1 MRSDTSFDGIAATF
15 EAEVYGASSGYIRLQ
30 VLWEDLVTE
39 VPQIARGGL
48 SILDA
53 GGGAGHLAL
62 HLAQLGNRVVLCDTS
77 REMLDRAE
85 ESVRQGRVSEFVTLV
100 HTPIQE
106 LSKAVAGRF
115 DVVVCHAVL
124 EWLANPQAALGQ
136 LVTCLRSGGQLSL
149 LFYNRH
155 AALQRR
161 IFRGE
166 FAGACRELQE
176 GCAPRGWRSRCV
188 PLAEEAVRV
197 WLEALGLRVRSK
209 AGIRIFHD
217 YLPATMRDQEHL
229 NDLLAVERE
238 FRKQEPFASLGHHLH
253 LICEWAR

>member
-1 MRSDTSFDGIAATF
+1 MRSDTSFDGIAASF
-15 EAEVYGASSGYIRLQ
+15 EAEIYAASRGYIRLQ

-39 VPQIARGGL
+39 IPQIAHGGL

-53 GGGAGHLAL
+53 GGGAGYLAV
-62 HLAQLGNRVVLCDTS
+62 HLAQLGNRVVLCDAS
-77 REMLDRAE
+77 WEMLDRAE
-85 ESVRQGRVSEFVTLV
+85 ESIRQARVSELVTLV
-100 HTPIQE
+100 HAPIQA
-106 LSKAVAGRF
+106 LHQAVAGQF

-124 EWLANPQAALGQ
+124 EWLADPQAALGQ
-136 LVTCLRSGGQLSL
+136 LVAFLRPGGRLSL

-166 FAGACRELQE
+166 FADACRELQE
-176 GCAPRGWRSRCV
+176 GCAPRGWRNGCV
-188 PLAEEAVRV
+188 PLAEEAVCG

-217 YLPATMRDQEHL
+217 YLPDAMRNPEHL
-229 NDLLAVERE
+229 NDLLAVEQA